1 MGDVM
6 KQVKSISRRDAV
18 GMLAASAAAVGF
30 MRPSMAQ
37 TPAEP
42 AAGGDPSKHP
52 VHTGVPHPER
62 NKSTGRAQID
72 FMYSQVSQ
80 PARVLDPDNS
90 RPGVFAQTMNFD
102 FGSRAITVMMRY
114 PKDWKLEKYHFLD
127 SDEALFVLDGSLS
140 VNGVEYV
147 KGDYAYLP
155 AGMPRHN
162 MHSTNG
168 GTVLTCY
175 EGEHL
180 AYYNDAPPGFY
191 NAKLLVKHLKTEA
204 MKWSK
209 PPKPELECF
218 TKGALRKTL
227 YVHPETGD
235 TTWLLKVPA
244 DDPAKVAKRPVAMH
258 GAVDEVFV
266 IEGEISTPHGVMH
279 SGAFT
284 WRLPG
289 KLVGPLGTRTGFTA
303 IIRSKGGP
311 LSTTWSENEFPIVW
325 DAPYNPDVPEK
336 TRPVAMREFPKTQL
350 W

>member
-1 MGDVM
+1 MNHA
-6 KQVKSISRRDAV
+6 KLITRRGAV

-37 TPAEP
+37 NTAEP
-42 AAGGDPSKHP
+42 AAAVPPAKRP
-52 VHTGVPHPER
+52 VHTGIPHPEL
-62 NKSTGRAQID
+62 NKSTGRAQVD
-72 FMYSQVSQ
+72 FLYSQVSQ

-114 PKDWKLEKYHFLD
+114 PKDWVLGKFHFLD
-127 SDEALFVLDGSLS
+127 SDEALFVLDGSFS
-140 VNGVEYV
+140 VNGVEYT
-147 KGDYAYLP
+147 KGSYAYLP

-180 AYYNDAPPGFY
+180 AYYNDSPPGFY
-191 NAKLLVKHLKTEA
+191 KPGLLIKHLKTDA

-209 PPKPELECF
+209 PAKPELECF

-227 YVHPETGD
+227 HVDPATGD
-235 TTWLLKVPA
+235 TTWMLKVPA
-244 DDPAKVAKRPVAMH
+244 DDPQKVTKRPMAIH

-266 IEGEISTPHGVMH
+266 IEGEISTPHGVMR

-311 LSTTWSENEFPIVW
+311 LTTTWSENEFPIFW

-336 TRPVAMREFPKTQL
+336 MRPIAMKEFPKTQR

>member
-1 MGDVM
+1 MT
-6 KQVKSISRRDAV
+6 QARSITRRGTL
-18 GMLAASAAAVGF
+18 GMLAASAAATSF
-30 MRPSMAQ
+30 SHLSFAQ
-37 TPAEP
+37 TEP
-42 AAGGDPSKHP
+42 APAAPAAKHQ
-52 VHTGVPHPER
+52 VHTGIPHPEL
-62 NKSTGRAQID
+62 NKSTGRAHID

-90 RPGVFAQTMNFD
+90 RPGVFAQTMKFD

-114 PKDWKLEKYHFLD
+114 PKDWVLDKFHFLD

-140 VNGVEYV
+140 VNGVEYT
-147 KGDYAYLP
+147 KGNYAYLP

-180 AYYNDAPPGFY
+180 AYYNDAPAGFY
-191 NAKLLVKHLKTEA
+191 NPKLLLKHLDTAA
-204 MKWSK
+204 MKWTK

-244 DDPAKVAKRPVAMH
+244 DDPAKVTRRPVAIH
-258 GAVDEVFV
+258 GAVDEVLV

-311 LSTTWSENEFPIVW
+311 LTTTWSENDFPIVW

-336 TRPVAMREFPKTQL
+336 TRAVAMRDFPKEQR

>member
-1 MGDVM
+1 MNNA
-6 KQVKSISRRDAV
+6 KLITRRGAV
-18 GMLAASAAAVGF
+18 GMLAASAVAAGF
-30 MRPSMAQ
+30 SRASMAQ
-37 TPAEP
+37 NTAEP
-42 AAGGDPSKHP
+42 AASVPPSKRP
-52 VHTGVPHPER
+52 VHTGIPHPEL
-62 NKSTGRAQID
+62 NKSTGRAQVD
-72 FMYSQVSQ
+72 FLYSQVSQ

-114 PKDWKLEKYHFLD
+114 PKDWVLDKFHFLD
-127 SDEALFVLDGSLS
+127 SDEALFVLDGSFS
-140 VNGVEYV
+140 VNGVEYT
-147 KGDYAYLP
+147 KGSYAYLP

-180 AYYNDAPPGFY
+180 AYYNDSPPGFY
-191 NAKLLVKHLKTEA
+191 KPGLLIKHLKTDA

-209 PPKPELECF
+209 PAKPELECF

-227 YVHPETGD
+227 HVDPATGD
-235 TTWLLKVPA
+235 TTWMLKVPA
-244 DDPAKVAKRPVAMH
+244 DDPQKVTKRPMAIH

-266 IEGEISTPHGVMH
+266 IEGEISTPHGVMR

-311 LSTTWSENEFPIVW
+311 LTTTWSENEFPIFW

-336 TRPVAMREFPKTQL
+336 MRPIAMKEFPTTQR

>member
-1 MGDVM
+1 MNYT
-6 KQVKSISRRDAV
+6 KSISRRSAV
-18 GMLAASAAAVGF
+18 GMLTASAAAMGF
-30 MRPSMAQ
+30 LRNALAQ
-37 TPAEP
+37 SPAETVAP
-42 AAGGDPSKHP
+42 APPSQHP
-52 VHTGVPHPER
+52 VHTGVPHPEK
-62 NKSTGRAQID
+62 NKSAGRPQID

-90 RPGVFAQTMNFD
+90 RPGVFAQTMSYD
-102 FGSRAITVMMRY
+102 IGSRAITVMMRY
-114 PKDWKLEKYHFLD
+114 PKDWVLDKFHFLD

-140 VNGVEYV
+140 VNGVEYT
-147 KGDYAYLP
+147 KGSYAYLP

-162 MHSTNG
+162 MHSTDG

-180 AYYNDAPPGFY
+180 AYYNDAPPDFY
-191 NAKLLVKHLKTEA
+191 KPGLLVKHLKTGA

-209 PPKPELECF
+209 PEKPNLECF

-227 YVHPETGD
+227 HVDHATGD

-244 DDPAKVAKRPVAMH
+244 DDPQKVTKRPVATH
-258 GAVDEVFV
+258 GAIDEIFV
-266 IEGEISTPHGVMH
+266 IEGEISTPRGVMR

-311 LSTTWSENEFPIVW
+311 LTTTWSENELPIIW

-336 TRPVAMREFPKTQL
+336 MRPVALREFPGTQR

>member
-1 MGDVM
+1 MNNA
-6 KQVKSISRRDAV
+6 KLITRRGAV
-18 GMLAASAAAVGF
+18 GMLAASAVAAGF
-30 MRPSMAQ
+30 SRASMAQ
-37 TPAEP
+37 NTAEP
-42 AAGGDPSKHP
+42 AASVPPSKRP
-52 VHTGVPHPER
+52 VHTGIPHPEL
-62 NKSTGRAQID
+62 NKSTGRAQVD
-72 FMYSQVSQ
+72 FLYSQVSQ

-90 RPGVFAQTMNFD
+90 RPGVFAQTMDFD

-114 PKDWKLEKYHFLD
+114 PKDWVLDKFHFLD
-127 SDEALFVLDGSLS
+127 SDEALFVLDGSFS
-140 VNGVEYV
+140 VNGVEYT
-147 KGDYAYLP
+147 KGSYAYLP

-180 AYYNDAPPGFY
+180 AYYHDSPPGFY
-191 NAKLLVKHLKTEA
+191 KPGLLIKHLKTDA

-209 PPKPELECF
+209 PAKPELECF

-227 YVHPETGD
+227 HVDPATGD
-235 TTWLLKVPA
+235 TTWMLKVPA
-244 DDPAKVAKRPVAMH
+244 DDPQKVTKRPMAIH

-266 IEGEISTPHGVMH
+266 IEGEISTPHGVMR

-311 LSTTWSENEFPIVW
+311 LTTTWSENEFPIFW

-336 TRPVAMREFPKTQL
+336 MRPIAMKEFPKTQR

>member
-1 MGDVM
+1 MNNA
-6 KQVKSISRRDAV
+6 KLITRRGAV
-18 GMLAASAAAVGF
+18 GMLAASAVAAGF
-30 MRPSMAQ
+30 SRASMAQ
-37 TPAEP
+37 NTAEP
-42 AAGGDPSKHP
+42 AASVPPSKRP
-52 VHTGVPHPER
+52 VHTGIPHPEL
-62 NKSTGRAQID
+62 NKSTGRAQVD
-72 FMYSQVSQ
+72 FLYSQVSQ

-114 PKDWKLEKYHFLD
+114 PKDWVLDKVHFLD
-127 SDEALFVLDGSLS
+127 SDEALFVLDGSFS
-140 VNGVEYV
+140 VNGVEYT
-147 KGDYAYLP
+147 KGSYAYLP

-180 AYYNDAPPGFY
+180 AYYNDSPPGFY
-191 NAKLLVKHLKTEA
+191 KPGLLIKHLKTDA

-209 PPKPELECF
+209 PAKPELECF

-227 YVHPETGD
+227 HVDPATGD
-235 TTWLLKVPA
+235 TTWMLKVPA
-244 DDPAKVAKRPVAMH
+244 DDPQKVTKRPMAIH

-266 IEGEISTPHGVMH
+266 IEGEISTPHGVMR

-311 LSTTWSENEFPIVW
+311 LTTTWSENEFPIFW

-336 TRPVAMREFPKTQL
+336 MRPIAMKEFPKTQR